1 MASMFGTHAIYT
13 IDTNTYFKSQVALAI
28 ALRDRHDLRPVCFFP
43 RPYPQRS
50 DHIRQ
55 LQDLGVDAVSYSGCG
70 ELGMRLSP
78 AGIVFRLL
86 RKMLPPLAE
95 YWHVSSISKA
105 WRNLLKRRKPSV
117 VVLPAQG
124 RFDQPIL
131 GRVVLDAGITLI
143 VCPLW
148 MAGPHELYEA
158 LRGTQSQNLR
168 RWINRIVARYFPQ
181 WKFVDVESGD
191 SYLALPWGEVL
202 VREAMGF
209 AEGDPW
215 VLHSGP
221 SDFICVE
228 SLAMKT
234 LGSRSGLPSEKMH
247 VTGSIFHDHIWECN
261 PLIDITSTGYQTQ
274 FPVPLEILTALPPD
288 MFGQR
293 GEYSHDFSNYDDLVV
308 GWLSDLCSL
317 ENVRVLASIHPT
329 ARILES
335 WMERFPSV
343 TWTECPVEF
352 LIPNC
357 DLYAASISATIQW
370 ALASGKPVINF
381 DVYGYGYAD
390 YDGESNVSYCT
401 TRNEYQQALQ
411 DAREIILNGDSS
423 RTVRLPKWGLL
434 DGHAVDRI
442 HSLMKLEIE
451 SSNSPF
457 SKHQS
462 PQSGE

>member
-1 MASMFGTHAIYT
+1 M
-13 IDTNTYFKSQVALAI
+13 V
-28 ALRDRHDLRPVCFFP
+28 
-43 RPYPQRS
+43 
-50 DHIRQ
+50 
-55 LQDLGVDAVSYSGCG
+55 
-70 ELGMRLSP
+70 
-78 AGIVFRLL
+78 
-86 RKMLPPLAE
+86 PPLAA

-105 WRNLLKRRKPSV
+105 WRTLLKERKPSV

-124 RFDQPIL
+124 LFDQPIL
-131 GRVVLDAGITLI
+131 GKVALDAGISLI

-148 MAGPHELYEA
+148 MKKPHELFEA

-168 RWINRIVARYFPQ
+168 RWINRIVARYFPK
-181 WKFVDVESGD
+181 WKFEDVESGE

-221 SDFICVE
+221 SNAICVE

-234 LGSRSGLPSEKMH
+234 LGSRSGLPDEKMI
-247 VTGSIFHDHIWECN
+247 VTGSIFHDHICESN

-293 GEYSHDFSNYDDLVV
+293 GEYSYDYSNYDDLVV
-308 GWLSDLCSL
+308 GWFSDLCSL
-317 ENVRVLASIHPT
+317 ENTRVIASIHPT
-329 ARILES
+329 ARIQES
-335 WMERFPSV
+335 WIERFPCV

-352 LIPNC
+352 LIPSC

-381 DVYGYGYAD
+381 DVYDYGYAD
-390 YDGESNVSYCT
+390 YDDELNVVYCT
-401 TRNEYQQALQ
+401 TRNEFQQALQ
-411 DAREIILNGDSS
+411 NASEIILNSDSLGMVHS
-423 RTVRLPKWGLL
+423 QKWGLL
-434 DGHAVDRI
+434 DGLAVDRI
-442 HSLMKLEIE
+442 QSLIKLEID

-462 PQSGE
+462 TQNGE